1 MSNPYDSVS
10 ISNAYNASPPSD
22 DASEVSGN
30 QVQWSKHKTKLSDPL
45 KAAIESINT
54 NVAVAHGRHL
64 GQTFETKTTD
74 YSVAAPGDRGKVFLV
89 TGTTTITLPAAA
101 DAGDGFPVVIFNS
114 GSETVTVEGNAS
126 ELINGS
132 PSVSLPPG
140 FGLLITCDSSAWGGL
155 VYNLDFSGLTAIQAD
170 GLAATDGFLVD
181 DAGTPK
187 RMKYTDSGIRVQTVA
202 DTSDT
207 LATADMN
214 TLIEYTN
221 ASAVAVTLDTGVGKK
236 GNVVIIQQDGA
247 GQVTVSGTA
256 TLKSAVG
263 NKTRVQ
269 DSVIV
274 LINKG
279 SDIWALYGD
288 MAA

>member
-1 MSNPYDSVS
+1 MSNPYTSVS
-10 ISNAYNASPPSD
+10 VSSAFNAAPPSD
-22 DASEVSGN
+22 DASQVSGN
-30 QVQWSKHKTKLSDPL
+30 QLAWSKHLTKLANPL

-54 NVAVAHGRHL
+54 NNVEAHGRHL
-64 GQTFETKTTD
+64 GATFETKTTN
-74 YSVAAPGDRGKVFLV
+74 YTIAASGDRGKFFLV
-89 TGTTTITLPAAA
+89 TGTTTITLPASV

-114 GSETVTVEGNAS
+114 GFGIVTADGNAS

-140 FGLLITCDSSAWGGL
+140 FGLLITCDASAWGGL

-181 DAGTPK
+181 DGGTPK
-187 RMKYTDSGIRVQTVA
+187 RMEYTDSGIRVQTVA

-236 GNVVIIQQDGA
+236 GNVVIIQQDGV

-263 NKTRVQ
+263 NKTRKQ

-279 SDIWALYGD
+279 SDVWALYGD

>member
-1 MSNPYDSVS
+1 
-10 ISNAYNASPPSD
+10 
-22 DASEVSGN
+22 
-30 QVQWSKHKTKLSDPL
+30 
-45 KAAIESINT
+45 
-54 NVAVAHGRHL
+54 
-64 GQTFETKTTD
+64 
-74 YSVAAPGDRGKVFLV
+74 
-89 TGTTTITLPAAA
+89 
-101 DAGDGFPVVIFNS
+101 
-114 GSETVTVEGNAS
+114 
-126 ELINGS
+126 
-132 PSVSLPPG
+132 
-140 FGLLITCDSSAWGGL
+140 
-155 VYNLDFSGLTAIQAD
+155 
-170 GLAATDGFLVD
+170 
-181 DAGTPK
+181 
-187 RMKYTDSGIRVQTVA
+187 MKYTDSGIRVQTVA

>member
-10 ISNAYNASPPSD
+10 VQNYNPSPPSD
-22 DASEVSGN
+22 DASQVAGN

-45 KAAIESINT
+45 KDAIESINT
-54 NVAVAHGRHL
+54 NVANAFGKRL
-64 GQTFETKTTD
+64 GTTFETKTTD
-74 YSVAAPGDRGKVFLV
+74 YSIVAPGDQGKFFSV

-101 DAGDGFPVVIFNS
+101 DAGDGFPVAIVNT
-114 GSETVTVEGNAS
+114 GAATVTVEGNAS

-132 PSVSLPPG
+132 PSISLGAGLALVITSDGSEWTG
-140 FGLLITCDSSAWGGL
+140 FISS
-155 VYNLDFSGLTAIQAD
+155 LDISGLTAIQAD

-187 RMKYTDSGIRVQTVA
+187 RMAYTDSGIRVQTVSGA
-202 DTSDT
+202 SDT

-221 ASAVAVTLDTGVGKK
+221 ASAIAVTLNTGVGKK
-236 GNVVIIQQDGA
+236 GNIVIIQQDGA

-256 TLKSAVG
+256 TLKSSVG
-263 NKTRVQ
+263 NKTRIQ

-279 SDIWALYGD
+279 SDVWALYGD